1 MNKPILINTVIL
13 VAFSLVIALIAYQID
28 IWVFTRNEYLR
39 TRLSPNEALLME
51 GVISALSGILLLLGR
66 GGITWGSLRAAISSA
81 TAEALY
87 DRDTVG
93 PSEIYKQDRWKPH
106 GFIRAGLIIILSG
119 MFMILTYFLT

>member
-1 MNKPILINTVIL
+1 MNKPILINIVIL

-51 GVISALSGILLLLGR
+51 GVISTLSGILLLLGR